1 MEQLINNYI
10 TSCRLAKERI
20 GELTRREKELGRSGA
35 LTEAERLDLDR
46 RIKMLYVE
54 HGQMMEVINYL
65 TGYRRKVEQRAEI

>member
-20 GELTRREKELGRSGA
+20 GELTRREKELGRSGS
-35 LTEAERLDLDR
+35 LTEAEKLDLDR

-54 HGQMMEVINYL
+54 HGQMMEVVNYL
-65 TGYRRKVEQRAEI
+65 TGYLRRVEQRAEI

>member
-20 GELTRREKELGRSGA
+20 DELTRRERELGRSGS
-35 LTEAERLDLDR
+35 LTESERLDLDR
-46 RIKMLYVE
+46 RIKLLYVE

-65 TGYRRKVEQRAEI
+65 TGYSRRVEQRAEI